1 MDDEMDN
8 EIRPDEMPDN
18 DDSQE
23 KSDEGKSKDEP
34 KGCLIPP
41 PFRRV
46 EELVVEGCICV
57 AMLSL
62 ATTALGMILLKDK

>member
-1 MDDEMDN
+1 MNDEMDN
-8 EIRPDEMPDN
+8 VIKPNEKPDN

-23 KSDEGKSKDEP
+23 KPDEGKSKDEP

-46 EELVVEGCICV
+46 EELVVEGCFCV
-57 AMLSL
+57 ALLSL
-62 ATTALGMILLKDK
+62 ATTALGMVLLKDK